1 MKRTSEQRAKAK
13 ANAKPSQQKH
23 MHILHT
29 QNALKSIA
37 KKKIIKQEE
46 HQLKKYKEKCCL
58 EFVEKAGKQW

>member
-37 KKKIIKQEE
+37 KKI
-46 HQLKKYKEKCCL
+46 Y
-58 EFVEKAGKQW
+58 KAGGTPAEEIQGEVLS